1 MSGCITLDFSLNEY
15 DEIQLEEVS
24 SSDRGEEKVKKR
36 SGKKKMLRGLTSVA
50 EEAGSVFIKVA
61 VSEAKLKIG
70 KDQKEVRGIIV
81 CSVSFSLSPSLSFS
95 KSLMNSFSSI
105 LFFIQTSQ
113 QNLKSFRSSLIL
125 ILLKPPTSTP
135 YRIN

>member
-15 DEIQLEEVS
+15 DEIHLEEVS
-24 SSDRGEEKVKKR
+24 SSDKGEEKVKKR

-70 KDQKEVRGIIV
+70 NDQKEVRGILV
-81 CSVSFSLSPSLSFS
+81 CSVFHSPSLLLFPLA
-95 KSLMNSFSSI
+95 SL
-105 LFFIQTSQ
+105 
-113 QNLKSFRSSLIL
+113 
-125 ILLKPPTSTP
+125 
-135 YRIN
+135 